1 MSQTTRS
8 MTRSALESVQD
19 STSFNA
25 LLDAEN
31 ATNEQG
37 ETYINETVA
46 EGENVQSALESID
59 AAMLVHLDAVAS
71 LESAAARLDQFSGG
85 FLDTSSRSVLSF
97 SLESTALSVPQVDM
111 TEEMNKVKN
120 EEQDSKSAGSKIV
133 EMAKKILKA
142 ITDFLKSMWRRLQD
156 FVNKLLGA
164 GIQLTTRAKRIKADA
179 AKLNLTAAPK
189 NGTIES
195 EEVLLALRIG
205 EHMPGNAGQIV
216 DVLGQVSKSAASV
229 DDALLAAYKR
239 DLGHVID
246 SLRTHNID
254 ALNQALESEINFGSL
269 FKEVRTDTQNARRF
283 ISPAMPG
290 NRYVSVEV
298 LARIINGVFYGVDYH
313 VSLLTMSELEGGA
326 SAAKDEKIVST
337 QMQTMSGDDINK
349 IGDSITD
356 LVKNLAKSRNI
367 MTDARKLT
375 DQSEPSR
382 LGLMTATGATILSNF
397 HKRYSSVGRAS
408 VLFNTHLVKCGL
420 ALCKWAELSM
430 HEYEA
435 AA

>member
-19 STSFNA
+19 TTSFNA

-37 ETYINETVA
+37 ETYINDTVA
-46 EGENVQSALESID
+46 ESENVQSALESID
-59 AAMLVHLDAVAS
+59 AAMLVHLDAVAA
-71 LESAAARLDQFSGG
+71 LESAATRLDQFSGG
-85 FLDTSSRSVLSF
+85 FLDASSRSVLSF

-111 TEEMNKVKN
+111 SEEMNKIKN
-120 EEQDSKSAGSKIV
+120 EEQDSQSAGSKIV
-133 EMAKKILKA
+133 EMAKKILKV
-142 ITDFLKSMWRRLQD
+142 IVDFMKSMWRRLQD

-195 EEVLLALRIG
+195 EEVFNSLRVG
-205 EHMPGNAGQIV
+205 EHMPANASQIV
-216 DVLGQVSKSAASV
+216 DVLTQVSKSAATV

-239 DLGHVID
+239 DLTHVLD

-254 ALNQALESEINFGSL
+254 ALNAALESEINFGAQ
-269 FKEVRTDTQNARRF
+269 FKEVKSYTQNARRF
-283 ISPAMPG
+283 ISQAMPG
-290 NRYVSVEV
+290 NRYIAIDVQ
-298 LARIINGVFYGVDYH
+298 ARIYSGVFFGVDYKASVLT
-313 VSLLTMSELEGGA
+313 VSEVMGGPG
-326 SAAKDEKIVST
+326 AKDETIVST
-337 QMQTMSGDDINK
+337 QLQTMSGDDINK
-349 IGDSITD
+349 IGDNVTE

-367 MTDARKLT
+367 MTEARKLT
-375 DQSEPSR
+375 DQTEPGR
-382 LGLMTATGATILSNF
+382 LQLKSPTGATILSNF
-397 HKRYSSVGRAS
+397 HKRYSTVGRAS

-430 HEYEA
+430 AEYEA